1 MRQFTAKD
9 GELKRFKAKMK
20 VLNENDSQD
29 EKLSQGIKELAA
41 RKKTQQLTKLL
52 KSLYRSFVWTIA
64 GKP

>member
-41 RKKTQQLTKLL
+41 RKKTQLTKLL